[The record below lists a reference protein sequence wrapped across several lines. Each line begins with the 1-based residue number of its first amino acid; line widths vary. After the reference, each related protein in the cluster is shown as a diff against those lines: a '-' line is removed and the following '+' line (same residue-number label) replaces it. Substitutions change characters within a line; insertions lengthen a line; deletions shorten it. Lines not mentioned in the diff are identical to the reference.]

1 MRSRAPRWDRWVP
14 NLGGMNAGASSAAE
28 FLAHFANDVP
38 WAHIDNR
45 GATMYADLR
54 SMLNE
59 TEKGLLR
66 AVEPKRLQK
75 LDEDELSELHDRI
88 RRARNK
94 YSKLYRR
101 RAGAKVKSDRSRGS
115 ASAANAKAS
124 LKAEGFEDALARVSD
139 RLSKVAAA
147 AAEELKNERLAA
159 ARRKPVASS
168 GSKSSKQQGKGSAA
182 QASKTSRTT
191 SSKKQR
197 ASTKSKN
204 KQQQAKRD
212 RRS

>member
-1 MRSRAPRWDRWVP
+1 MD
-14 NLGGMNAGASSAAE
+14 AS
-28 FLAHFANDVP
+28 
-38 WAHIDNR
+38 
-45 GATMYADLR
+45 LR
-54 SMLNE
+54 SMLND

-66 AVEPKRLQK
+66 AVEPKKLKQ

-101 RAGAKVKSDRSRGS
+101 RAGAKVTSDKARAN
-115 ASAANAKAS
+115 ASAADAKAAR
-124 LKAEGFEDALARVSD
+124 KAEGFEDALARVSG
-139 RLSKVAAA
+139 RLSKLAAA

-159 ARRKPVASS
+159 ARRKPVPST
-168 GSKSSKQQGKGSAA
+168 GSRSSKQQTKGSVAT
-182 QASKTSRTT
+182 ASKKQRTT
-191 SSKKQR
+191 SSKTQR
-197 ASTKSKN
+197 SSSKSKN